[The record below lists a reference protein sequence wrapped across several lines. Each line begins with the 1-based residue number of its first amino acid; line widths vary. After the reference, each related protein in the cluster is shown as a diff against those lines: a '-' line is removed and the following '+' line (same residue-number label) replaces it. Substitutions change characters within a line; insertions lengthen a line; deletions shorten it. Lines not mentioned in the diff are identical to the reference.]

1 MLKAS
6 SDVSSASLTPLF
18 QRTQWKD
25 EDEDENEDEDI
36 ATASTVMEESVA
48 AIKAITVQ
56 SFAPPAAAV
65 PVADV
70 RSAAESAAAAED
82 RARKQ
87 QKLEAWKAK
96 QQTALG
102 AAGICVKS
110 RQQQRF

>member
-48 AIKAITVQ
+48 AIKAITQ
-56 SFAPPAAAV
+56 SFAPPSAAV